1 MKCFNVPWLP
11 PQRFQFVCFAV
22 VTIGRTLRLWR
33 LKMLKMCKM
42 CGIQH
47 SFPISDC
54 PDVFPERSNVSR
66 GFLAANSMR
75 TVYFSHPD
83 DWNTFR
89 ELVKLRFR
97 LFVSSS
103 ETLASLKISSFPEL
117 RESHVVLHRRHRPL
131 RRPARRLDGC
141 LVSTVVYSCAAWRRR
156 LGCRAEMG
164 IVGRIFF
171 STWSQGIE
179 AKCSG
184 WLVSRQ
190 GRARVFSVP
199 LGVGWW
205 ENIGDLWIWDT
216 Y

>member
-1 MKCFNVPWLP
+1 
-11 PQRFQFVCFAV
+11 
-22 VTIGRTLRLWR
+22 
-33 LKMLKMCKM
+33 
-42 CGIQH
+42 
-47 SFPISDC
+47 
-54 PDVFPERSNVSR
+54 
-66 GFLAANSMR
+66 MR
-75 TVYFSHPD
+75 TVYFSHPN

-89 ELVKLRFR
+89 ELVKLRFC

-103 ETLASLKISSFPEL
+103 ETLASLKIRSFPEL

-141 LVSTVVYSCAAWRRR
+141 LVSTAVYGCAVWRRR

-164 IVGRIFF
+164 IVGRSMGGVFF

-190 GRARVFSVP
+190 GRAMCHLGLGDGRFMDLGHLLATWGWRSMIACLICGSLLGAGSAPEDCGMVCLEGVDPDRPKVNQAPRLKIEDERKSCRFFCKVP
-199 LGVGWW
+199 
-205 ENIGDLWIWDT
+205 
-216 Y
+216 